1 MPIVRITL
9 PAEKRAVREKMRA
22 LGLIEGIRRI
32 TSRQQPLSLP
42 PVHAADPTAETET
55 DR

>member
-9 PAEKRAVREKMRA
+9 PAEKRALREKMRA

-32 TSRQQPLSLP
+32 TSRQQPSYRCRIGP
-42 PVHAADPTAETET
+42 RRGPHRR
-55 DR
+55 DRDG